1 MPTIDSI
8 QDQVLDTLKGAQ
20 RIALDAVKTG
30 FEFAESIVQTVTA
43 STSSAPSAP
52 APKAAAK

>member
-1 MPTIDSI
+1 MSTIDSI

-30 FEFAESIVQTVTA
+30 FEFASGRRESVT
-43 STSSAPSAP
+43 SGLM
-52 APKAAAK
+52 